1 MPKIMQPKVAE
12 LRIRANRAAA
22 VPYEAAAPAVGVTR
36 DGPRTT
42 SWVAEA
48 VGAAEAVAEAV
59 ERWAAVAECLL
70 SRWVPYWA

>member
-36 DGPRTT
+36 DGLRTI
-42 SWVAEA
+42 SW
-48 VGAAEAVAEAV
+48 VGAAEVVAEAV
-59 ERWAAVAECLL
+59 ERWVAVAECLL